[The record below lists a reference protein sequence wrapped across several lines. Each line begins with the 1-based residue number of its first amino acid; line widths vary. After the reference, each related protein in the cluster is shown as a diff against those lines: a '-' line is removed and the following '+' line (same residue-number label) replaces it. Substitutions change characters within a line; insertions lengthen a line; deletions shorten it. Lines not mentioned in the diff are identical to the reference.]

1 MLPYMKRHEPW
12 RPQPKDPWKERVT
25 QRPWNCPEDRLKRR
39 LPFLRAGAES
49 LGSPRWKVPQWGLN
63 PRL

>member
-1 MLPYMKRHEPW
+1 MEREG
-12 RPQPKDPWKERVT
+12 DPET
-25 QRPWNCPEDRLKRR
+25 MELPEDRLKRR

-49 LGSPRWKVPQWGLN
+49 LGSPRRKVPQWGLN